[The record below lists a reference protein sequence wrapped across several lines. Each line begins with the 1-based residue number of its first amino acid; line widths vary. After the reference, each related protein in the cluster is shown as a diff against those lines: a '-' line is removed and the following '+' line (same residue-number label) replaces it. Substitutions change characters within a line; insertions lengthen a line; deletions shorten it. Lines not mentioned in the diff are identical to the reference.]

1 MDQTTCQLCSQFC
14 DSTDELREHLLFHFY
29 CLQKDVNIVVGQLSG
44 YTGKSFTQWINKTSK
59 PFQCTLCPTAFDT
72 KSSLLRHGASHLHTV
87 NKCPICSQ
95 DFHGAFKFLY
105 NHHCTNEQVQTI
117 RNSLEMEIE
126 KMMGQLTHQDTVRT
140 YTRKRRRALRTGD
153 SVNGSRGELHNVP
166 TPPFDPLNT
175 SQLRGEHSFS
185 VQEESLPTQIRT
197 ESTTI
202 PVVQMQSEYHGTEP
216 VNDSQ
221 GVLLPTYPRL
231 ADATEGRFASESLT
245 SLDPPFPAL
254 ADIGSLSEN
263 SRLPQIP
270 FEFSFKRAA
279 APSYVP
285 LWNQLYTGHHG
296 TMEGAQGG
304 F

>member
-1 MDQTTCQLCSQFC
+1 
-14 DSTDELREHLLFHFY
+14 
-29 CLQKDVNIVVGQLSG
+29 
-44 YTGKSFTQWINKTSK
+44 
-59 PFQCTLCPTAFDT
+59 
-72 KSSLLRHGASHLHTV
+72 
-87 NKCPICSQ
+87 
-95 DFHGAFKFLY
+95 
-105 NHHCTNEQVQTI
+105 
-117 RNSLEMEIE
+117 MEIE